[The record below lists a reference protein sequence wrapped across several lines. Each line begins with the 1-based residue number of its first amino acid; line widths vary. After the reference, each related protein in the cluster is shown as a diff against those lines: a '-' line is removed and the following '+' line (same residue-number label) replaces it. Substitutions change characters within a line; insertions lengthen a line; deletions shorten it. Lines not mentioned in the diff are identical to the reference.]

1 MACSMA
7 RPQINGTGCGISD
20 HCRADLKV
28 PASGPELP
36 GDVIAMTGS
45 AHARWWAPLLAWALL
60 LGSTPAAAG
69 EIWLDVNTDKETLT
83 VMDYT
88 SVVHTFEGIAIGR
101 NGVSRSRT
109 EGDQTTPLGSYR
121 IRKINP
127 DSRYHLF
134 FGFDYPNL
142 KQANEALKAQRI
154 SSAEWQSINLAHM
167 QGREPPANTA
177 LGGYIGIHGI
187 GSGDPQIHEDF
198 NWTEGCVALT
208 NEQMDEL
215 ARWVKAGTQVI
226 VH

>member
-1 MACSMA
+1 MAW
-7 RPQINGTGCGISD
+7 
-20 HCRADLKV
+20 
-28 PASGPELP
+28 P
-36 GDVIAMTGS
+36 GRIHT
-45 AHARWWAPLLAWALL
+45 RRWAPLLAWTLL
-60 LGSTPAAAG
+60 LWGIPAAAG
-69 EIWLDVNTDKETLT
+69 EIWLDVNTDKKTLT

-127 DSRYHLF
+127 ESRYHLF